1 MPSCGVPLDL
11 SSIKHQ
17 ILQETRNTRLVLPG
31 CLRSHIQH
39 IQMQRAQIT
48 RGNTDHSANVGEM
61 RNNPVLFSAVKSCTK
76 CTSNKP
82 PGTSVGRSAEPPRP
96 LSADVATSA
105 EQQQTRSYTWT
116 TLGFSFIT
124 FHKLSRTRIEI
135 SDMHQVTAVRPVME
149 MYGVGSKQ
157 TPCSY

>member
-1 MPSCGVPLDL
+1 
-11 SSIKHQ
+11 
-17 ILQETRNTRLVLPG
+17 
-31 CLRSHIQH
+31 
-39 IQMQRAQIT
+39 
-48 RGNTDHSANVGEM
+48 M
-61 RNNPVLFSAVKSCTK
+61 RNNPILPNAVKSCTK

-157 TPCSY
+157 TPCSYWTKPAGTALWFHVGGHFQPRHTHTSYSLVASQFHSALTSTDSCPSGYSASQ